1 MLFLISKLVHRLKLF
16 ILILFKRR
24 LTPLHHIAMRGN
36 QALMQLLVGE
46 KAGEEQTA
54 SEAPHAARGLLHEQQ
69 LLLNQ
74 QLNLNEQQLPLREKL
89 NLDARDLQ
97 VQLMLKIHIWN
108 SYYGCLQWQLTR
120 MIL

>member
-36 QALMQLLVGE
+36 QALMELLLAENQQLRNEQQLLVN
-46 KAGEEQTA
+46 KQLNEQ
-54 SEAPHAARGLLHEQQ
+54 LNLKEQQ
-69 LLLNQ
+69 LLLR
-74 QLNLNEQQLPLREKL
+74 EQL

-97 VQLMLKIHIWN
+97 VQLMFKFIH
-108 SYYGCLQWQLTR
+108 STYDMKSDEG
-120 MIL
+120 